1 MFTSDVVLRDYIS
14 QITSVKFIQV
24 DKITLKGAH
33 VEDQNYASLFTKIAI
48 FSLVQFDRVI
58 YYDLDFIF
66 QSNPITA
73 FAACAGSIICACRDV
88 GMTQSWLIDSHL
100 DDVLTPNNY
109 FNAGFIVLKP
119 NKYIYD
125 ELIAAVNSEVKT
137 VQTYKFAEQ
146 DLFNVY
152 FKGKW
157 KELDSSYN
165 LMHAQHISTS
175 AVAIHEKL
183 WILQEKFKGHTYL
196 WNDVGI
202 PRISMQRK
210 RENLP

>member
-48 FSLVQFDRVI
+48 FSLVQFDIII
-58 YYDLDFIF
+58 YYDLDFVF
-66 QSNPITA
+66 QSNPIIA
-73 FAACAGSIICACRDV
+73 YAACAGSIICACRDG

-165 LMHAQHISTS
+165 LMHVQHISAS

-183 WILQEKFKGHTYL
+183 WILQEKFKGLTYV

-202 PRISMQRK
+202 PRIS

>member
-48 FSLVQFDRVI
+48 FSLVQFDIII
-58 YYDLDFIF
+58 YYDLDFVF
-66 QSNPITA
+66 QSNPIIA
-73 FAACAGSIICACRDV
+73 YAACAGSIIRACRDG

-165 LMHAQHISTS
+165 LMHVQHISAS

-183 WILQEKFKGHTYL
+183 WILQEKFKGLTYV

-202 PRISMQRK
+202 PRIS

>member
-48 FSLVQFDRVI
+48 FSLVQFDRII
-58 YYDLDFIF
+58 YYDLDFVF

-73 FAACAGSIICACRDV
+73 FAACAGSIICACRDG

-165 LMHAQHISTS
+165 LMHVQHISAS

-183 WILQEKFKGHTYL
+183 WILQEKFKGLTYV

-202 PRISMQRK
+202 PRIS

>member
-1 MFTSDVVLRDYIS
+1 MFTSDIVLRDYIS

-48 FSLVQFDRVI
+48 FSLVQFDRII
-58 YYDLDFIF
+58 YYDLDFVF

-73 FAACAGSIICACRDV
+73 YAACAGSIICACRDG

-119 NKYIYD
+119 NEYIYD

-165 LMHAQHISTS
+165 LMHVQHISAS

-183 WILQEKFKGHTYL
+183 WILQEKFKGLTYV

-202 PRISMQRK
+202 PRIS

>member
-1 MFTSDVVLRDYIS
+1 M
-14 QITSVKFIQV
+14 

-48 FSLVQFDRVI
+48 FSLVQFDRII
-58 YYDLDFIF
+58 YYDLDFVF

-73 FAACAGSIICACRDV
+73 YAACAGSIICACRDG

-119 NKYIYD
+119 NEYIYD

-165 LMHAQHISTS
+165 LMHVQHISAS

-183 WILQEKFKGHTYL
+183 WILQEKFKGLTYV

-202 PRISMQRK
+202 PRIS